1 MNSPLASLLD
11 QDLFD
16 LVRAISQEYEVGTLE
31 FLEAHVPSLRG
42 RLDSAEEEVGRRR
55 AALLCSDATLA
66 EWREGLEEL
75 RRLWEL
81 ASQVAREREGE
92 EETDAVEAGELVGAG
107 AP

>member
-16 LVRAISQEYEVGTLE
+16 LVRTISQEYEAGTLE
-31 FLEAHVPSLRG
+31 FLDAHFPSLRA
-42 RLDSAEEEVGRRR
+42 RLNNAEEEVGHLR
-55 AALLCSDATLA
+55 AGLLLGHATLA

-81 ASQVAREREGE
+81 ASQVAREREGQE
-92 EETDAVEAGELVGAG
+92 EFGAVDAGELVGTEA
-107 AP
+107 